1 MDKGEIV
8 YVKLPSLKKYGMKYR
23 YYIGRDNR
31 KEHDIKKGFRFLGSL
46 FLLEPL
52 IGFEPT
58 TLSLRMRCST
68 S

>member
-31 KEHDIKKGFRFLGSL
+31 KEHDIKKASDFSEA